1 MPTTLEMDADL
12 RESIYNMAT
21 RKKATPA
28 PTRTI
33 MDEVEEKSKK
43 RPSHYAPNDRLME
56 EIAASK
62 KLLDEKT
69 AANPDET
76 ITPAE
81 CLTPDLVQMLMM
93 IVYNYSQKNNWR
105 NYTYID
111 DMRGDAILSLCQ
123 NALKFNPEKS
133 RNPFGYYTQIVTH
146 SFLTFLEKEKKMRR
160 IRDDILEQN
169 MLNPSHAR
177 QLENEERAR
186 EHWNQLHHVDQRG
199 KTDGH
204 SMD

>member
-1 MPTTLEMDADL
+1 
-12 RESIYNMAT
+12 MAT

-43 RPSHYAPNDRLME
+43 RPSHYAPNDVLMK

-62 KLLDEKT
+62 QVLDEKT
-69 AANPDET
+69 AEYPDDT

-81 CLTPDLVQMLMM
+81 CLTPRLVEMLMM

-111 DMRGDAILSLCQ
+111 DMRGDAILSLCM

-133 RNPFGYYTQIVTH
+133 KNPFGYYTQIVTH

-199 KTDGH
+199 STNGHPTDK
-204 SMD
+204 